1 MADENTLLNSD
12 LESRYEKYK
21 GIIKNF
27 TLMSDIFMRNVFK
40 KRECLEYV
48 LQVIMEKQD
57 LYVID
62 QVIQK
67 DYKNLQ
73 GRSAVMDC
81 VARDSAGKQFDV
93 EIQQDNEGASPKRA
107 RYHSGLMDMNTLN
120 PGQDFEELPESYVIF
135 ITRDDIL
142 GYGLPIYHIDRQI
155 KELNEAF
162 QDEAHIIY
170 VNSRKQDDTELGK
183 LMHDLHCKKADEMH
197 SPILAKRV
205 YELKETQKGVELMC
219 HEMEK
224 IYSEGMESGEKR
236 GELKKAK
243 ETALS
248 MAEEGMDVKMIAR
261 LVKVSE
267 KDVQKWID
275 ETLCVNGAVGTAP
288 LSILIKNTIKSV
300 MSGGG
305 FVTHDQFKKAADYWK
320 NKKQNAMPEEKLK
333 KTVLEYIN
341 SNNTCA
347 LATGT
352 GDYVRC
358 TPIEYS
364 YHDGKFWMFS
374 EGGEKFI
381 GLEKNENVCLA
392 IYDKYDGADNLKSIQ
407 VIGKADLV
415 EPFSDTYNKHAK
427 IKKLPVE
434 TLKKLA
440 SPMNLICVTPV
451 KMEVLFSEFKKN
463 GYSSRQT
470 IKF

>member
-1 MADENTLLNSD
+1 MADVNTLLNSD

-81 VARDSAGKQFDV
+81 VARDSTRKQFDV

-107 RYHSGLMDMNTLN
+107 RYQSGLMDMNTLN

-170 VNSRKQDDTELGK
+170 VNSRKQNDTELGK

-236 GELKKAK
+236 GIEMGELKAKK
-243 ETALS
+243 ETILS
-248 MAEEGMDVKMIAR
+248 LAEMGIPVDKIAKAVN
-261 LVKVSE
+261 LSE

-275 ETLCVNGAVGTAP
+275 ENLC
-288 LSILIKNTIKSV
+288 IMK
-300 MSGGG
+300 
-305 FVTHDQFKKAADYWK
+305 
-320 NKKQNAMPEEKLK
+320 
-333 KTVLEYIN
+333 
-341 SNNTCA
+341 
-347 LATGT
+347 
-352 GDYVRC
+352 
-358 TPIEYS
+358 
-364 YHDGKFWMFS
+364 
-374 EGGEKFI
+374 
-381 GLEKNENVCLA
+381 
-392 IYDKYDGADNLKSIQ
+392 
-407 VIGKADLV
+407 
-415 EPFSDTYNKHAK
+415 
-427 IKKLPVE
+427 
-434 TLKKLA
+434 
-440 SPMNLICVTPV
+440 
-451 KMEVLFSEFKKN
+451 
-463 GYSSRQT
+463 
-470 IKF
+470 

>member
-1 MADENTLLNSD
+1 MCNKITE
-12 LESRYEKYK
+12 
-21 GIIKNF
+21 II
-27 TLMSDIFMRNVFK
+27 I
-40 KRECLEYV
+40 
-48 LQVIMEKQD
+48 
-57 LYVID
+57 
-62 QVIQK
+62 
-67 DYKNLQ
+67 
-73 GRSAVMDC
+73 
-81 VARDSAGKQFDV
+81 
-93 EIQQDNEGASPKRA
+93 
-107 RYHSGLMDMNTLN
+107 
-120 PGQDFEELPESYVIF
+120 
-135 ITRDDIL
+135 
-142 GYGLPIYHIDRQI
+142 
-155 KELNEAF
+155 
-162 QDEAHIIY
+162 
-170 VNSRKQDDTELGK
+170 
-183 LMHDLHCKKADEMH
+183 
-197 SPILAKRV
+197 
-205 YELKETQKGVELMC
+205 
-219 HEMEK
+219 
-224 IYSEGMESGEKR
+224 
-236 GELKKAK
+236 
-243 ETALS
+243 
-248 MAEEGMDVKMIAR
+248 
-261 LVKVSE
+261 
-267 KDVQKWID
+267 
-275 ETLCVNGAVGTAP
+275 NGAVRTVP
-288 LSILIKNTIKSV
+288 LSILTKNKIKSV

-392 IYDKYDGADNLKSIQ
+392 IYDKYEGTGNLKSIQ
-407 VIGKADLV
+407 IMGKAELV